1 MNYTIAEYR
10 LSIKDTPL
18 HERPHEKLQ
27 NYGPEEL
34 SMQELLAAVLY
45 TGTKKMSVLEMA
57 ALVLNEYG
65 DNYIIHET
73 DPKKLKAI
81 FGIPL
86 QKATQMVACF
96 ALGKRLFHHTQRK
109 SVTIRNA
116 KQAYRYL
123 ADMGGYD
130 KEHLR
135 GIYLNSRFKLVHE
148 ETISIGTLTESM
160 IHPREVFKPALEH
173 GAVAL
178 ILAHNHP
185 SGSLDPSDAD
195 REVTEHLIEAG
206 KLLGIQVIDHLI
218 ITEKKYMSIINPLY
232 EA

>member
-1 MNYTIAEYR
+1 MNYVVSNYR
-10 LSIKDTPL
+10 LSMKDTPA

-45 TGTKKMSVLEMA
+45 TGTKNMSVLEMA
-57 ALVLNEYG
+57 ALVVHEYG

-73 DPKKLKAI
+73 DPQKLKAI
-81 FGIPL
+81 LGIPL
-86 QKATQMVACF
+86 QKATQIVACF
-96 ALGKRLFHHTQRK
+96 ALGKRLFHRSQKR
-109 SVTIRNA
+109 SITIRNA
-116 KQAYRYL
+116 QQAYRYL

-135 GIYLNSRFKLVHE
+135 GLYLNSRFKLVHE
-148 ETISIGTLTESM
+148 ETISVGSITESLV
-160 IHPREVFKPALEH
+160 HPREVFKPALEH

-185 SGSLDPSDAD
+185 SGSLEASDAD
-195 REVTEHLIEAG
+195 REVTHHLIEAG
-206 KLLGIQVIDHLI
+206 KLLGIQLLDHLI
-218 ITEKKYMSIINPLY
+218 ISANKYRSIIPQ
-232 EA
+232 